1 MRFAVKRFLQFST
14 AIALLVGLALPA
26 MAGYSER
33 TRQLCFKL
41 KYAERERLADQGDP
55 DATYCSA
62 VWNAAA
68 YTDET
73 KSQQERRAH
82 RVRAIER
89 YRAAVDLGYTFD
101 RIAMFGMTFDQLIAD
116 GDRLT
121 ANGGARRPAYDPQ
134 GAFMGCMGRLG
145 VQCSAQ
151 CGGNM
156 NCQAACTSNN
166 AWQCRQ

>member
-1 MRFAVKRFLQFST
+1 MRLAVKRPLQFSV
-14 AIALLVGLALPA
+14 AIALLIGLALPA
-26 MAGYSER
+26 AAGYSER

-41 KYAERERLADQGDP
+41 KYAERERLANQGDP
-55 DATYCSA
+55 DAIYCSA

-82 RVRAIER
+82 RARAMER
-89 YRAAVDLGYTFD
+89 YRAAADLGYTFD
-101 RIAMFGMTFDQLIAD
+101 RIVMFGMTFDQLIAD

-121 ANGGARRPAYDPQ
+121 ANAGTRRPANDPQ
-134 GAFMGCMGRLG
+134 GEFMGCMGRLG

-151 CGGNM
+151 CGGNI
-156 NCQAACTSNN
+156 NCQTACTSIN
-166 AWQCRQ
+166 AWQCRR